1 MKPKL
6 SQKTPSSV
14 PSWLVGLWPY
24 LVVAVIGTVLVV
36 SEYNYLA
43 RVEEQS
49 LFMHTPL
56 FFRQCMVTSG
66 GLLSWMGAYLTQF
79 LHFPPLGVAVLCLLW
94 VALIFLLRHT
104 FRIPGRWMAV
114 TLVPVA
120 MLLLTDVYLGYWIYY
135 LKLKGFFFVATLGT
149 LGAVLLTGAYR
160 LLPRGLRTVFLLLTV
175 ICGYPLMGFYGLLAA
190 MLMALVSWHLKGGKA
205 WAFADTLVALL
216 AVAAVPLLVYRYCYH
231 ETPIENIYWT
241 ALPIY
246 RLRQE
251 SFPAYHIPYVV
262 IVLSLMAMA
271 VGYRRREETA
281 SATSPHKWGRWANI
295 ALTVALAVVTA
306 VFWYKDGNFHRE
318 MAMRRHV
325 DRLDWE
331 GVLRIARETKEEP
344 TRDMWM
350 MKNLAL
356 TRLGRIGEEMYD
368 YPNGAKAAAAP
379 FSTRLVQWDG
389 KMLYFQY
396 GIPNY
401 CYRWCMEDGVE
412 YGWRVDNIK
421 LMVKCSLVNG
431 ELAAAQKYIAMLKKT
446 MFHRK
451 WAKRYEEYV
460 HNPRLIAEDAEL
472 LPVLHLRSQENY
484 LSGDDALTERFL
496 IEHFAGTESQDAM
509 LQEQALLAAMQ
520 VRNPNLFWL
529 RFYQYTE
536 LHKDDRVP
544 TLYQQAACLFG
555 GMDDKIDASKMPFDK
570 QVVESC
576 RMFMDAFKSYRDQ
589 GMGMDRIKPLM
600 KGAFQNTYY
609 FDYFFNH
616 YQEEVY

>member
-1 MKPKL
+1 MSQMKK
-6 SQKTPSSV
+6 SSM
-14 PSWLVGLWPY
+14 PSWLCNLWPY
-24 LVVAVIGTVLVV
+24 LVIVVMGVVLVV
-36 SEYNYLA
+36 AEYNYLV
-43 RVEEQS
+43 RVEEQN

-56 FFRQCMVTSG
+56 FLRQCMVASG
-66 GLLSWMGAYLTQF
+66 GLLSWAGTYLTQL
-79 LHFPPLGVAVLCLLW
+79 LHVPPLGVAVLCLLW
-94 VALIFLLRHT
+94 ALLVFLLQRT
-104 FRIPGRWMAV
+104 FRIPAHWMAV
-114 TLVPVA
+114 TLIPVA

-135 LKLKGFFFVATLGT
+135 LKLRGFFFVATLGT
-149 LGAVLLTGAYR
+149 LGVVALTYIYR
-160 LLPRGLRTVFLLLTV
+160 LLPRGLRTAFLLLTV
-175 ICGYPLMGFYGLLAA
+175 ICCYPLMGFYALLAA
-190 MLMALVSWHLKGGKA
+190 VLMALVGWHLKGGKA
-205 WAFADTLVALL
+205 WAAADTIL
-216 AVAAVPLLVYRYCYH
+216 AMLAIAAVPLLAYRYCYH
-231 ETPIENIYWT
+231 ETPIQNIYWT

-246 RLRQE
+246 RLRME
-251 SFPAYHIPYVV
+251 SFPAYYIPYAV

-271 VGYRRREETA
+271 VCYREQREAAKKARRWT
-281 SATSPHKWGRWANI
+281 N
-295 ALTVALAVVTA
+295 ALLTCVLAAVIA

-318 MAMRRHV
+318 IAMRRYA

-331 GVLRIARETKEEP
+331 GVLRIARETTGEP

-356 TRLGRIGEEMYD
+356 TRLGKIGEEMYD
-368 YPNGAKAAAAP
+368 YPNGAKPAAAP

-389 KMLYFQY
+389 KMLYLNY

-412 YGWRVDNIK
+412 YGWRVDQLK
-421 LMVKCSLVNG
+421 LMVKCSLVNW
-431 ELAAAQKYIAMLKKT
+431 ELSAAQKYIAMLKKT

-451 WAKRYEEYV
+451 WAQHYEEYV
-460 HNPRLIAEDAEL
+460 HNPRLIMEDAEL
-472 LPVLHLRSQENY
+472 LPVLHLRQDDNY
-484 LSGDDALTERFL
+484 LSGDDALAERFL
-496 IEHFAGTESQDAM
+496 IEHFAGTESKDRM
-509 LQEQALLAAMQ
+509 LQEQTLLAAMQ

-576 RMFMDAFKSYRDQ
+576 RTFMDTFKSYRDQ
-589 GMGMDRIKPLM
+589 GMDMESIKPLM